1 MSLDQVTNAIHARLT
16 DFTGLGARVM
26 FDFGDDGTI
35 CIDAKSTP
43 PVVCAADDD
52 MDCRIRLSIADM
64 GKLMAGNLN
73 PTLAYTLGKLRVD
86 GSLGIAMKL
95 AARLD
100 D

>member
-1 MSLDQVTNAIHARLT
+1 MSLDQVTDAINARLT

-26 FDFGDDGTI
+26 FDFGDDGRV
-35 CIDAKSTP
+35 CIDAKATP
-43 PVVCAADDD
+43 PIICAGDEE

-64 GKLMAGNLN
+64 GKLMTGNLN
-73 PTLAYTLGKLRVD
+73 PTLAYTLGKLKVD